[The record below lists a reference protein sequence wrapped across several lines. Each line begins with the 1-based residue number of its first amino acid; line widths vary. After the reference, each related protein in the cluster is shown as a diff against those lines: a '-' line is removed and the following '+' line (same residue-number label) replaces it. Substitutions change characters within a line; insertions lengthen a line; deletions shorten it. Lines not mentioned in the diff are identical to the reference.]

1 MAPRPSYPLPAVHP
15 FLGLDAWRMLSAR
28 AAASPS
34 APFLTWQPFDGDHR
48 HWSYG
53 EFARQ
58 ALAVAAGLHARGVR
72 SGDRVIIHL
81 ENCPEFALAWFGCA
95 ALGAVAVTTNAR
107 SAPDELRYYAQD
119 SEAVG
124 AITHP
129 RFAELVGNAAPE
141 LKWLA
146 CLAADPAGPP
156 ARWRPGRD
164 ESWAGLLGDPGAAP
178 PRPADPGPPVSVQH
192 TSGTT
197 SRPKGVV
204 WTHANALG
212 AARVNAG

>member
-1 MAPRPSYPLPAVHP
+1 MSPKPSYPLPAVHP

-34 APFLTWQPFDGDHR
+34 APFLTWHPFDGDQR

-58 ALAVAAGLHARGVR
+58 AQAVAAGLHARGVR

-107 SAPDELRYYAQD
+107 SAADELRYYAQD

-124 AITHP
+124 AITQP
-129 RFAELVGNAAPE
+129 RFADLVGNAAPE
-141 LKWLA
+141 LK
-146 CLAADPAGPP
+146 
-156 ARWRPGRD
+156 
-164 ESWAGLLGDPGAAP
+164 
-178 PRPADPGPPVSVQH
+178 
-192 TSGTT
+192 
-197 SRPKGVV
+197 
-204 WTHANALG
+204 
-212 AARVNAG
+212 